1 MKIVEP
7 LHRLFIW
14 GLEGSR
20 KTSIALELY
29 NRFFK
34 PRGYE
39 LIALQA
45 PSLRDFKHALL
56 ASRVFDKVFLLLD
69 DLTYSYHHMSSD
81 FRTLA
86 QAITL
91 IRHIVGLD
99 KSVAV
104 TVIAHYASSIPPV
117 LRTAH
122 TYVLTSLTTPQD
134 VALASKYFK
143 VRYLTLF
150 RRLYLR
156 YPNVIA
162 LVNWLGRHGLIKTQ
176 GIYHTV
182 KYANTPR
189 LLIEQHE
196 DVELPLKAFLMG
208 DNTSFPPQGLLRD
221 RLKR

>member
-56 ASRVFDKVFLLLD
+56 ASRVFGKVFLLLD

-86 QAITL
+86 QAVTL

-104 TVIAHYASSIPPV
+104 TMIAHYASSIPPV

-122 TYVLTSLTTPQD
+122 VYVLTPLTTPQD
-134 VALASKYFK
+134 VSLASKYFK

-150 RRLYLR
+150 RRLYPR
-156 YPNVIA
+156 YPNRVA
-162 LVNWLGRHGLIKTQ
+162 PGELAGKAW
-176 GIYHTV
+176 
-182 KYANTPR
+182 AN
-189 LLIEQHE
+189 Q
-196 DVELPLKAFLMG
+196 
-208 DNTSFPPQGLLRD
+208 D
-221 RLKR
+221 R

>member
-56 ASRVFDKVFLLLD
+56 ASRVFEKVFLLLD

-91 IRHIVGLD
+91 IRHVVGLD

-104 TVIAHYASSIPPV
+104 AVIAHYASSIPPV

-122 TYVLTSLTTPQD
+122 VYVLTSLTTPQD
-134 VALASKYFK
+134 VSLASKYFK
-143 VRYLTLF
+143 IRYLTLF
-150 RRLYLR
+150 RRLYLH
-156 YPNVIA
+156 YPNRVA

-189 LLIEQHE
+189 LLIEE
-196 DVELPLKAFLMG
+196 DQLELPLNNAFLLG
-208 DNTSFPPQGLLRD
+208 GNTSFPQQGLLKD